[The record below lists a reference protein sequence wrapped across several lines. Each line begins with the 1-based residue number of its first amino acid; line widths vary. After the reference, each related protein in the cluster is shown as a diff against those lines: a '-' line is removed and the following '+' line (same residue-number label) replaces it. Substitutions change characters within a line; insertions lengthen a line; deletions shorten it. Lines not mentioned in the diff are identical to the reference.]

1 MSKPNV
7 IHGASRRALLL
18 LLSAGLLVN
27 AAVATDVVVSDSQTG
42 DDGWLMHDVTS
53 PYQAGTTRI
62 YVLPPDRVVEGRRYS
77 VLYILPVEAGN
88 GMRWGDA
95 RAEVKAHD
103 LHNKHQLIFVYPTF
117 SHLPWYADHPTDR
130 RIRQESYLLQV
141 VLPTVES
148 RYGTL
153 AKAEGRMLV
162 GFSKS
167 GWGAYSL
174 LLRHPKVFSRA
185 AAWDAPLEEATAE
198 RYGMGPIFGT
208 PEQFQGYRISSLLE
222 QRAGDLKADRPRL
235 VLTGYD
241 AFRDQHVATHARML
255 ALGIPHVYRDGP
267 RRKHHWQSG
276 WLGEAV
282 ELLAPTPER

>member
-1 MSKPNV
+1 M

-18 LLSAGLLVN
+18 LLSVGLLVN
-27 AAVATDVVVSDSQTG
+27 AAIAADVVVSDAQTS
-42 DDGWLMHDVTS
+42 DDGWLVHEVTS

-62 YVLPPDRVVEGRRYS
+62 HVLPPEGVGAGRRYP
-77 VLYILPVEAGN
+77 VLYILPVEAGD
-88 GMRWGDA
+88 GVRWGDA
-95 RAEVKAHD
+95 RAEVEAHD

-130 RIRQESYLLQV
+130 QIRQESYFLHV

-148 RYGTL
+148 HYPAL
-153 AKAEGRMLV
+153 AKPEGRMLV

-174 LLRHPKVFSRA
+174 LLRHPNVFSRA
-185 AAWDAPLEEATAE
+185 AAWDAPLEEGRPE

-208 PEQFQGYRISSLLE
+208 QEQFQRYRISSLLE
-222 QRAGDLKADRPRL
+222 QRAKDLKTDRPRL

-241 AFRDQHVATHARML
+241 AFRAQHVATHERMV

-267 RRKHHWQSG
+267 WRKHHWQSG
-276 WLGEAV
+276 WLSEAV
-282 ELLAPTPER
+282 ELLAPSPER